1 MPFSKTFSKRLMT
14 PETLVWSRRKF
25 LAIYAN
31 GVYSYSKAHEMR
43 SPHVG
48 MVMLK
53 MVVEEYAREF
63 IRGGPWCAGSNIR
76 FAVSSTKIL
85 ELVKARIFPSIVTRS
100 HSGGGYLVRRR
111 RAIMRDERVESGAAV
126 ASPRRLT
133 IQKSEGDVHST
144 LSAPE

>member
-43 SPHVG
+43 APHVG

-63 IRGGPWCAGSNIR
+63 IRGGPWCAGSNIS

-111 RAIMRDERVESGAAV
+111 RAIMRDEMSQKEWRAV
-126 ASPRRLT
+126 LQSP
-133 IQKSEGDVHST
+133 VHDD
-144 LSAPE
+144 